1 MNIKAICDKINL
13 FFKLAASPETFKLT
27 NNFGEKMH
35 SKLWFGESMA
45 ELNNETNNFAVFD
58 NKIKAAIRNL
68 ERNYGIIGSE
78 DAEDVTKFYLSHDKT
93 QDLIRFICRT
103 YDQKMTVS
111 SSNVLNHLLDDG
123 SLDPDSGIA
132 TNPIFILMHD
142 LIHQAIEHDFVE
154 QLETQ
159 SGSEGDDVI
168 TLLDQLNE
176 DLASSLSNFQ
186 PKSSASNQGLVA
198 YIKQHFLR
206 NLRKD
211 FEEKDLIDAIEK
223 TFHFAKAELRSKI
236 DKIKLNMSDEY
247 VTKTK
252 NVSPK
257 LKQLVDGILSK
268 LKHAMLQDV
277 ERVANSKSDIGYQK
291 YYKDVFD
298 AFELQDIFDEY
309 NEKITTSLVMEQAD
323 SSALRA
329 WMISCLSKMKE
340 LLNYFEYGFE
350 EENFSSEDEDED
362 Y

>member
-1 MNIKAICDKINL
+1 MDIKAICNKINL

-27 NNFGEKMH
+27 NNFGKKMY
-35 SKLWFGESMA
+35 SDLWFGESMA
-45 ELNNETNNFAVFD
+45 ELNNETKNFAVLD

-78 DAEDVTKFYLSHDKT
+78 DVEDVTKFYLSHDKT
-93 QDLIRFICRT
+93 QELIRFICDS

-111 SSNVLNHLLDDG
+111 SQNVLQHLLDDG

-154 QLETQ
+154 QLENQ
-159 SGSEGDDVI
+159 QDGEVI

-186 PKSSASNQGLVA
+186 PKANASNQGLVA
-198 YIKQHFLR
+198 YIRYHFLR
-206 NLRKD
+206 NLKND
-211 FEEKDLIDAIEK
+211 FSEQDLVNAIEK
-223 TFHFAKAELRSKI
+223 TFYLAKAELRSKI
-236 DKIKLNMSDEY
+236 DKIKLNMSEEY
-247 VTKTK
+247 VSKMK
-252 NVSPK
+252 KVSPK

-268 LKHAMLQDV
+268 LKYAMLQGV
-277 ERVANSKSDIGYQK
+277 KSVANSKQAIGYGK
-291 YYKDVFD
+291 YYKNAFD
-298 AFELQDIFDEY
+298 AFELQEIFDEY
-309 NEKITTSLVMEQAD
+309 NEKITTSLVMDQVD

-350 EENFSSEDEDED
+350 EENFSNEDEEED